1 MVKKKTTVGRFSD
14 TDTELRELNCHLDK
28 LNKLENFVTLVKQEY
43 QIRRLE
49 LEMKE
54 LKNALAM

>member
-1 MVKKKTTVGRFSD
+1 MAKKKTTIDIFSD
-14 TDTELRELNCHLDK
+14 KDIELHELDCRLDK
-28 LNKLENFVTLVKQEY
+28 LNKLENFVILVKQEY

-49 LEMKE
+49 LEIKE